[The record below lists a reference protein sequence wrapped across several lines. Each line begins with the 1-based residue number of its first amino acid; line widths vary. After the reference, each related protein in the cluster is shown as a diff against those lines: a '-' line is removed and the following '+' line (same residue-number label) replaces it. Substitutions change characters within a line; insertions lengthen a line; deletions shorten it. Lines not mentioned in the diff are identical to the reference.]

1 MRALLEAGASANKS
15 YSWVGARLTNATPM
29 SVAAECNNVSG
40 MRLLLTY
47 RASVEAP
54 DFTHVAPLYEACEK
68 TNIEAAALLLDNGA
82 DPNPRQ
88 DLTLW
93 SPLTRAVNQKSQTL
107 VTMLLQAGADP
118 NDQKSISMN
127 TPLHEAIIGDDP
139 ELTKVLL
146 DAHAN
151 PNIVFRPARNH
162 AVGPMHTPR
171 TSVHVLLRSHHLQHY
186 IPLLELM
193 LDAGADPLIKFDVE
207 SRSLYKRRYFK
218 LLSKMQGSA
227 WTFKAAPT
235 MLKSR

>member
-162 AVGPMHTPR
+162 A
-171 TSVHVLLRSHHLQHY
+171 HY

-207 SRSLYKRRYFK
+207 SVFQTPLENARFSLDVQSRTHHA
-218 LLSKMQGSA
+218 QV
-227 WTFKAAPT
+227 KASLWICVACSIRCQT
-235 MLKSR
+235 